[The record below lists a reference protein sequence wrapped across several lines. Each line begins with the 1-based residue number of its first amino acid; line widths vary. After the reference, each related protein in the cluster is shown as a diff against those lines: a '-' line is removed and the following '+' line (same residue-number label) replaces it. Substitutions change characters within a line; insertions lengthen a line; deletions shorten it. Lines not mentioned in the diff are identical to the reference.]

1 MFCTG
6 FLRWIFL
13 WSILCVSWLS
23 FMAVF
28 FKMSVFVFL
37 SSTDWETA
45 TLCHF
50 QVYIVFCIGGTVI
63 LIIALLSVNHYFC
76 VVKYTLYDRVFTF
89 RNTVFMLS
97 VLWPILLF
105 PVLEKW
111 GHFEYMTSCGISTV
125 HISEMDLAS
134 LLFLNIGVSCSPH
147 FCYNEILRKV
157 NSTKVN
163 SLQSENLRNLKDKS
177 LIQSIFCFITVY
189 AGMHL
194 PPLFTGF
201 YYRFL
206 YDKNTHMGW
215 SCCSPHM
222 NVMLR
227 CHFSRKF
234 ILLYRKIKS

>member
-1 MFCTG
+1 M
-6 FLRWIFL
+6 
-13 WSILCVSWLS
+13 
-23 FMAVF
+23 
-28 FKMSVFVFL
+28 
-37 SSTDWETA
+37 
-45 TLCHF
+45 
-50 QVYIVFCIGGTVI
+50 
-63 LIIALLSVNHYFC
+63 
-76 VVKYTLYDRVFTF
+76 YDRVFTF
-89 RNTVFMLS
+89 RNTVFILS
-97 VLWPILLF
+97 VLWLIFTMLLLF

-111 GHFEYMTSCGISTV
+111 GHFEYMTSCDISTV
-125 HISEMDLAS
+125 HLISEMDLAT
-134 LLFLNIGVSCSPH
+134 LLFHNIGVSCSPH

-206 YDKNTHMGW
+206 YDKNTHMGLP
-215 SCCSPHM
+215 CCSSHS

-227 CHFSRKF
+227 CHFSRLF